1 MATCTYVCE
10 ETSRE
15 PDNHEGNHH
24 GGGKHR
30 TPVLA
35 GLLLAVAVV
44 YPFRCVLL
52 LETSVSR
59 YRELMD
65 CLAMAG
71 LNPSVCRSVGM
82 PGVAVQ
88 SGRVQVRPELCR
100 V

>member
-52 LETSVSR
+52 ETSVS
-59 YRELMD
+59 LF
-65 CLAMAG
+65 
-71 LNPSVCRSVGM
+71 
-82 PGVAVQ
+82 
-88 SGRVQVRPELCR
+88 
-100 V
+100 